1 MKETA
6 VYRQLALPVSVFDH
20 IKDTQRAQEALTGAR
35 LTINET
41 VSLIIREHKQ
51 NVERGERTNEQANQ
65 QARAPALLR

>member
-6 VYRQLALPVSVFDH
+6 VYRQPALPVSVFDH
-20 IKDTQRAQEALTGAR
+20 IKDTQRAHEALTGAQ

-65 QARAPALLR
+65 QARVPALLR